1 MYNLKVEEIFWLIN
15 VKMIRQ
21 YRAFEDLEEPC
32 YLVPEPEW
40 ITITYQMK
48 SIICQWRW
56 DEIKELKAKK
66 LSPTKKKYPSSNSES
81 VKDLTHSQ
89 TIIKP
94 YSNSVPASP
103 NLRILNSHYHHSKD
117 PEKIIKKNLL
127 RIEFLKRSELKDQPK
142 FKWYRFD
149 TRDILDEFLS
159 DANRN
164 GYIERLVISR
174 WFSTKIKYQP
184 KCLIERKTSNKI
196 NNNNEESNKKKLNRF
211 LSNSNSSSAS
221 SSSLEFPE
229 FIHNHKKSQKK
240 SQSKIFT

>member
-1 MYNLKVEEIFWLIN
+1 
-15 VKMIRQ
+15 MIRQ

-89 TIIKP
+89 TIIRP

-103 NLRILNSHYHHSKD
+103 NLRNLNSHYHLKD

-127 RIEFLKRSELKDQPK
+127 RIEFLKRPESKDQPK

-184 KCLIERKTSNKI
+184 KCLIEKKAANKI
-196 NNNNEESNKKKLNRF
+196 NNNNCEDGNKKKLNRF
-211 LSNSNSSSAS
+211 RSNSNSSSNS
-221 SSSLEFPE
+221 SSSLELPE
-229 FIHNHKKSQKK
+229 FIHNHKKVKEKLQRNK
-240 SQSKIFT
+240 F